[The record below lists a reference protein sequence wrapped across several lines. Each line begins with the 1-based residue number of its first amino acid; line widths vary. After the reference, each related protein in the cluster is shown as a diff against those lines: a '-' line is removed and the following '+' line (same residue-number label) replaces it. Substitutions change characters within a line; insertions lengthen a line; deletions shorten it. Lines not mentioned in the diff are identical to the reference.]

1 MFIKYL
7 VFLTVALFLSMS
19 CVFSQTNFVVGSV
32 VTIQGDT
39 LKGYINNR
47 EWDISPTTIEF
58 RREGNE
64 SVQVYTIKDIISFDV
79 NSIKYLVAE
88 VDIETSPYLIGRMDT
103 IAVFSTAKAK
113 VFLKQLVSGPK
124 SLYRYA
130 EKNDH
135 PFFYINNDG
144 QFELLKHKR
153 YFRYQLVTTHGYS
166 AKKLILENKAYLAQV
181 VRYLNDCMEVNRY
194 LQYTRYDQKSLLQL
208 FKLYYKCNNDKKA
221 VILNNSDDYKF
232 EMGPVLYMA
241 SPTLSFSGANF
252 AGNYPVRSS
261 FSTSPLLSIGFSGD
275 FFFKNANRKF
285 TLGNELIYN
294 SLKSTGY
301 YTVFVTNDDYDKY
314 TTQVDISIIR
324 LNTIFRLSKS
334 VGQVDVSVLAGFLA
348 NILIDQKSN
357 KTDEIKRPN
366 NAAPTITTKRVEL
379 FNSSVNTG
387 IISGVGLGFRR
398 YRLDARYELGLA
410 MNGPSE
416 LRDLGTTGQI
426 NSFAMVLSYKW

>member
-1 MFIKYL
+1 MLSRYFIS
-7 VFLTVALFLSMS
+7 TLFII
-19 CVFSQTNFVVGSV
+19 VTGITNTYSQSNYITGSV
-32 VTIQGDT
+32 ITNQGDT
-39 LKGYINNR
+39 LRGYINNR
-47 EWDISPTTIEF
+47 GWDVSPKSIEF
-58 RREGNE
+58 KKERNAREQIF
-64 SVQVYTIKDIISFDV
+64 SVDDIVGFEI
-79 NSIKYLVAE
+79 NSVRYVAVE
-88 VDIETSPYLIGRMDT
+88 VDIEISPYLIDKMDT
-103 IAVFSTAKAK
+103 IAVFSTTRAK
-113 VFLKQLVSGPK
+113 VFLKQLVAGTK
-124 SLYRYA
+124 SLYKYA

-135 PFFYINNDG
+135 PFFYISNNG

-166 AKKLILENKAYLAQV
+166 AKKVILENKAYLAQV

-208 FKLYYKCNNDKKA
+208 FELYYKCHNTEKV
-221 VILNNSDDYKF
+221 VILNKSDNYKF

-241 SPTLSFSGANF
+241 RPTLSFSGANF

-275 FFFKNANRKF
+275 FVFKNANRKF

-301 YTVFVTNDDYDKY
+301 YSVFVTNDDYDKY

-334 VGQVDVSVLAGFLA
+334 VGQVDVSVLAGLLA
-348 NILIDQKSN
+348 NFLIDQKS
-357 KTDEIKRPN
+357 IKRPN
-366 NAAPTITTKRVEL
+366 NATPTITTKRVDL
-379 FNSSVNTG
+379 FSSSVNTG
-387 IISGVGLGFRR
+387 IISGVGLGFKR

-426 NSFAMVLSYKW
+426 NSLALVLSYKW